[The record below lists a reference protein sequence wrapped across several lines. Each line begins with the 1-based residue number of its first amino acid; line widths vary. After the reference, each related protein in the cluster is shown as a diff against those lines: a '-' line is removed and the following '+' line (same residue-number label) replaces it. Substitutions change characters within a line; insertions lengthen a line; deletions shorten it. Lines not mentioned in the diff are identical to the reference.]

1 MNAKEEIIELKLEN
15 IKCTVI
21 NCNNRK
27 SVLKI
32 GHTKEDL
39 NSFQNHQIIHMM
51 LDMEDKNY
59 LVPYG

>member
-39 NSFQNHQIIHMM
+39 NSF
-51 LDMEDKNY
+51 
-59 LVPYG
+59 